1 MSGRVDITGTG
12 ASVDDFPVVHAG
24 MPNPP
29 NSRFSQLLSA
39 HMRRIRASAGS
50 VATEIGMSRE
60 SVNNWRNGD
69 AMPSGKH
76 RDRVVACAAYLR
88 LTEAETNALL
98 EAAGFE
104 PEYPAQQLVAEGP
117 FAATVR
123 DVFERMDRLMPY
135 PILMLL
141 SQAHWGQ
148 PPFRDA
154 FIAEAARRFG
164 ASSVLHLQPPYSLAV
179 EPAEYFRAIGEQC
192 GLVDVDSDH
201 AFEAALRRRLA
212 EGERVFCLVSRFEQG
227 DPALRETLAGVLRS
241 LSETHSGRLH
251 LLLCGGEALADLKY
265 QGGELSLL
273 NIADV
278 QVWPEMDAATL
289 RALLRHD
296 GGDAI
301 DEATASRLLRLS
313 GGHPALLDAAHRML
327 RAEPGIGDHA
337 AATRLAEHPL
347 LWQALLPLV
356 ERDDDRVRLQS
367 LLDADRLGRAR
378 PYLIDPMLRRLYW
391 SNLLAPRD
399 EADGR
404 WLAWRCDAVRLAART
419 VLVDA

>member
-1 MSGRVDITGTG
+1 M
-12 ASVDDFPVVHAG
+12 DDLPVVQAG
-24 MPNPP
+24 MLNP
-29 NSRFSQLLSA
+29 RFSQLLSA
-39 HMRRIRASAGS
+39 HMRRIRASAGA
-50 VATEIGMSRE
+50 VAAEIGMSRE

-69 AMPSGKH
+69 AMPSGRH
-76 RDRVVACAAYLR
+76 RDRVLACATYLR
-88 LTEAETNALL
+88 LTETETDALL

-104 PEYPAQQLVAEGP
+104 PEYPAQQAVADGP

-123 DVFERMDRLMPY
+123 DVFDRMERLMPY

-141 SQAHWGQ
+141 CQAHWGQ
-148 PPFRDA
+148 PPFREA

-164 ASSVLHLQPPYSLAV
+164 AGSVLHVQPPYSLAV
-179 EPAEYFRAIGEQC
+179 EPAAYFQAVGEQC
-192 GLVDVDSDH
+192 GLAGVDSDH

-212 EGERVFCLVSRFEQG
+212 EGEGLFCLVSRFEQG

-278 QVWPEMDAATL
+278 QTWPEMDAAML
-289 RALLRHD
+289 QALLRRENGEAPD
-296 GGDAI
+296 DA
-301 DEATASRLLRLS
+301 AAARLLRLS
-313 GGHPALLDAAHRML
+313 GGHPALLEAAHRLL
-327 RAEPGIGDHA
+327 RTTPAIDDV
-337 AATRLAEHPL
+337 AATARLAEHPL

-356 ERDDDRVRLQS
+356 EHGEDRVRLQS
-367 LLDADRLGRAR
+367 LLDAPRLGRAR
-378 PYLIDPMLRRLYW
+378 PYLIDPLLRRLFW

-404 WLAWRCDAVRLAART
+404 WLVWRCDAVRQAVRS
-419 VLVDA
+419 VLVEA